1 MTEPS
6 LEQLRRRMR
15 DEQRKINADLATNT
29 DTVLLSREECWSCK
43 RMRKAETCQLFAGWD
58 AQAILEAADYLE
70 KSGPNDVC
78 SRYVQADQTELTRR
92 RRRWAQTLRVKG

>member
-29 DTVLLSREECWSCK
+29 DTVLLAREECWSCA
-43 RMRKAETCQLFAGWD
+43 RMRKAETCKLFAGWD
-58 AQAILEAADYLE
+58 AQAIVEAAAYLE

-78 SRYVQADQTELTRR
+78 PRHVQADDAELTRR
-92 RRRWAQTLRVKG
+92 RRRWAQTMRAK